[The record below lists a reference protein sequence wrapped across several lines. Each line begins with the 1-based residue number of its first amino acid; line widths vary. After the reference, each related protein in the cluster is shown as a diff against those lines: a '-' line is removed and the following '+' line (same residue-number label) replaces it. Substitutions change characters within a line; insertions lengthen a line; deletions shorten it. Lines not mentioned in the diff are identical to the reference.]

1 MHLLMMP
8 ILMRGNLAAILANNL
23 WSIVKALLHSLYE
36 GHKAMSGYLARVI
49 LARQSIGAVNEM
61 EDEDIQNM
69 AYRIAEVLNENGI
82 DARRAEPILWMLLS
96 NVYRLLKKKDGI
108 STRDIASIIEDN
120 KKVVLRESWFD
131 ADERLQGLL

>member
-1 MHLLMMP
+1 MQRLGIFQEP
-8 ILMRGNLAAILANNL
+8 DNL
-23 WSIVKALLHSLYE
+23 SE
-36 GHKAMSGYLARVI
+36 D
-49 LARQSIGAVNEM
+49 VNQM
-61 EDEDIQNM
+61 EDEDIQDM

>member
-1 MHLLMMP
+1 
-8 ILMRGNLAAILANNL
+8 
-23 WSIVKALLHSLYE
+23 
-36 GHKAMSGYLARVI
+36 
-49 LARQSIGAVNEM
+49 VNEM

-82 DARRAEPILWMLLS
+82 DARWAEPILWMLLS

>member
-1 MHLLMMP
+1 
-8 ILMRGNLAAILANNL
+8 
-23 WSIVKALLHSLYE
+23 
-36 GHKAMSGYLARVI
+36 
-49 LARQSIGAVNEM
+49 M
-61 EDEDIQNM
+61 EDEDIQDM

-82 DARRAEPILWMLLS
+82 DATPEPILWMLLS

-108 STRDIASIIEDN
+108 STSDVASIIEDN

>member
-1 MHLLMMP
+1 M
-8 ILMRGNLAAILANNL
+8 IE
-23 WSIVKALLHSLYE
+23 SFVE
-36 GHKAMSGYLARVI
+36 D
-49 LARQSIGAVNEM
+49 VNQM
-61 EDEDIQNM
+61 EDEGIQDM
-69 AYRIAEVLNENGI
+69 AYRVAEMFNDNGI
-82 DARRAEPILWMLLS
+82 DARQAEPILWMVLS

>member
-1 MHLLMMP
+1 MIETFL
-8 ILMRGNLAAILANNL
+8 
-23 WSIVKALLHSLYE
+23 E
-36 GHKAMSGYLARVI
+36 E
-49 LARQSIGAVNEM
+49 VNQM
-61 EDEDIQNM
+61 EDEDIQDM
-69 AYRIAEVLNENGI
+69 AYRIAVMLNENSI

-120 KKVVLRESWFD
+120 RKVVLRESWFD